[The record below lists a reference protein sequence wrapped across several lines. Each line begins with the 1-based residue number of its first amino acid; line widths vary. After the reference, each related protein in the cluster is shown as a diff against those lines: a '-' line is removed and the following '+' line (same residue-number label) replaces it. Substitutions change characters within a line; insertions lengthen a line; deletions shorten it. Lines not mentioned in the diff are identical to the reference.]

1 MATLDLGNVMG
12 PQGPQ
17 RLQGEIGP
25 QGPQGIQ
32 GETGPV
38 GPQGPQGPQ
47 GEAGS
52 PADVSMLIPKSEKGS
67 ANGVATLN
75 GNSKLVQ
82 MPAAS
87 DVGAVPLA
95 DAGIKAIPLW
105 KGKLT
110 TNNTTVQ
117 LSQSIL
123 NFTMLL
129 VTGTTNS
136 TGLHWGIGNLL
147 PVAKDS
153 HADFGGDSYVSG
165 GSDGSGLAR
174 IIISPDTSLGFYIPN
189 STSLRSG
196 VSGFAATALITAVYG
211 IK

>member
-1 MATLDLGNVMG
+1 MSYQSTTPNFDL
-12 PQGPQ
+12 PQWVYSDPPQ
-17 RLQGEIGP
+17 MNDFNTAFANIDEK
-25 QGPQGIQ
+25 
-32 GETGPV
+32 
-38 GPQGPQGPQ
+38 
-47 GEAGS
+47 A
-52 PADVSMLIPKSEKGS
+52 IPNDEKGA

-75 GNSKLVQ
+75 SSGKLAQ
-82 MPAAS
+82 MPSAS

-123 NFTMLL
+123 DFTMLL
-129 VTGTTNS
+129 VTGTTNF

-165 GSDGSGLAR
+165 GSDSSGLAR
-174 IIISPDTSLGFYIPN
+174 IIVSPDTALGFYFPN

-196 VSGFAATALITAVYG
+196 GSGFAANAMITAVYG

>member
-17 RLQGEIGP
+17 GLQGEIGP

-87 DVGAVPLA
+87 DVGAVPTSRKVNNKALSSDITLSASDVGAVPLA

-136 TGLHWGIGNLL
+136 TGLHWRC
-147 PVAKDS
+147 V
-153 HADFGGDSYVSG
+153 
-165 GSDGSGLAR
+165 
-174 IIISPDTSLGFYIPN
+174 
-189 STSLRSG
+189 
-196 VSGFAATALITAVYG
+196 
-211 IK
+211 